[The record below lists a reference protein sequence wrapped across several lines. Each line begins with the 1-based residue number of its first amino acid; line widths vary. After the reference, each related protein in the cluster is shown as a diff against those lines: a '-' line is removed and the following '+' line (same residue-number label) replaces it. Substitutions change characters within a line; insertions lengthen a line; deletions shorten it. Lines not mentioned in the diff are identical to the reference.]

1 MSKKGEDR
9 NEMFG
14 LKLYEAEPAIV
25 KISKKDTQIIEIVT
39 DSEKKLQNEALNQL
53 LEKINREENISWG

>member
-1 MSKKGEDR
+1 MSKKDEDR

-25 KISKKDTQIIEIVT
+25 KISKKDT
-39 DSEKKLQNEALNQL
+39 
-53 LEKINREENISWG
+53 